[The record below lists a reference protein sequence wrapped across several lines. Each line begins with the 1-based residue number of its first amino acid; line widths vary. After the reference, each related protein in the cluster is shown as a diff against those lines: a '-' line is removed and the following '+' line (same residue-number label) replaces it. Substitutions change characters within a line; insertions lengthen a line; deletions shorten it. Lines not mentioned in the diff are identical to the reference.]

1 MKNEGKVK
9 KSIYEL
15 LNKHKDLIERAC
27 DEFCTEEQK
36 KELMDSLLD
45 ERNFLPNSLTLAR
58 IPGIGLIYSSVLTDN
73 PYVIAT
79 TIGLVALT
87 DLFDGWTARHITKN
101 PNKGGAYLDACT
113 DKVFSLA
120 LIIPAIFENPLL
132 LTNGFLETIIALVNR
147 DTVKKGGEPK
157 STMLGKIKMWPLS
170 ATIGLSYIN
179 MAANSEVINKL
190 ITLGVITTGILE
202 VINIIQY
209 KRQAEAN
216 YKKKQKEEKDKIVI
230 DVDKMSLEELEKM
243 RSELVLGEDDTSP
256 PKQNKYV

>member
-9 KSIYEL
+9 KNIYVL

-27 DEFCTEEQK
+27 DEFCTESQK

-87 DLFDGWTARHITKN
+87 DLFDGYAARNITKN
-101 PNKGGAYLDACT
+101 PNKGGALLDACT
-113 DKVFSLA
+113 DKLFSLA
-120 LIIPAIFENPLL
+120 LIIPAIFDNPLL
-132 LTNGFLETIIALVNR
+132 LTNGFLETIIGLVNR
-147 DTVKKGGEPK
+147 DATKKGAEQK

-170 ATIGLSYIN
+170 ATISLSYIN
-179 MAANSEVINKL
+179 MAANSELLDRL
-190 ITLGVITTGILE
+190 ITLGVVTTGILE
-202 VINIIQY
+202 IINIIQY
-209 KRQAEAN
+209 KKQAEEN
-216 YKKKQKEEKDKIVI
+216 LKKLEEKKKLVI
-230 DVDKMSLEELEKM
+230 NVDEMDLEHLEKL
-243 RSELVLGEDDTSP
+243 RSELVLGEEDKSEP
-256 PKQNKYV
+256 IEKKYV

>member
-9 KSIYEL
+9 KNIYEL

-27 DEFCTEEQK
+27 DEFCTEDQK

-87 DLFDGWTARHITKN
+87 DLFDGWAARHITKN
-101 PNKGGAYLDACT
+101 PNRGGALLDACT

-132 LTNGFLETIIALVNR
+132 LTNGFLETIIGLVNR
-147 DTVKKGGEPK
+147 DATKKGAEQK

-170 ATIGLSYIN
+170 ATISLTYIN

-209 KRQAEAN
+209 KRQAEEN
-216 YKKKQKEEKDKIVI
+216 LRKLKEKEKIVI
-230 DVDKMSLEELEKM
+230 DVDKMNLEQLEKM
-243 RSELVLGEDDTSP
+243 RSELVLGEEDTSP

>member
-9 KSIYEL
+9 KNIYVL

-27 DEFCTEEQK
+27 DEFCTESQK

-87 DLFDGWTARHITKN
+87 DLFDGYAARNITKN
-101 PNKGGAYLDACT
+101 PNKGGALLDACT
-113 DKVFSLA
+113 DKLFSLA
-120 LIIPAIFENPLL
+120 LIIPAIFDNPLL
-132 LTNGFLETIIALVNR
+132 LTNGFLETIIGLVNR
-147 DTVKKGGEPK
+147 DATKKGAEQK

-170 ATIGLSYIN
+170 ATISLSYIN
-179 MAANSEVINKL
+179 MAANSELLDRL
-190 ITLGVITTGILE
+190 ITLGVVTTGILE
-202 VINIIQY
+202 IINIIQY
-209 KRQAEAN
+209 KKQAEEN
-216 YKKKQKEEKDKIVI
+216 LKKIEEKKKLVI
-230 DVDKMSLEELEKM
+230 NVDEMDLEHLEKL
-243 RSELVLGEDDTSP
+243 RSELVLGEEDKSEP
-256 PKQNKYV
+256 IEKKYV